1 MAKACSVDYVIL
13 DHLHMALS
21 ALGDANTND
30 ERKLIDYFVAKLR
43 TLVEETGI
51 GLILVSHLS
60 RTKDGNKGYEDGLQ
74 VSMNSL
80 RGSQSI
86 AQLSDMVLGLSRDL
100 QAENNIAQVNVL
112 KNRFS
117 GETGRACSL
126 RYDLET
132 GCLSEVQAET
142 IDDF

>member
-1 MAKACSVDYVIL
+1 
-13 DHLHMALS
+13 
-21 ALGDANTND
+21 
-30 ERKLIDYFVAKLR
+30 
-43 TLVEETGI
+43 
-51 GLILVSHLS
+51 
-60 RTKDGNKGYEDGLQ
+60 
-74 VSMNSL
+74 
-80 RGSQSI
+80 
-86 AQLSDMVLGLSRDL
+86 MVLGLSRDL

-132 GCLSEVQAET
+132 GCLYEVQAET